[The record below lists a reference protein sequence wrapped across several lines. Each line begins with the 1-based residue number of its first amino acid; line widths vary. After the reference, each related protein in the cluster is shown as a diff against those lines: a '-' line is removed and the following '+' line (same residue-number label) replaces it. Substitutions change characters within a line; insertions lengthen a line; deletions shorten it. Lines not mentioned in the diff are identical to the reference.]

1 MDISSALEELHLNNY
16 DEAAA
21 LFKDAAAGGNSD
33 ACDFIVQIY
42 RLGLSSH
49 VTRKEALEYAIKGYE
64 YHSRDGCYNL
74 GTMYRTGFLGS
85 PDYAKAYDFFTEGS
99 SELHDPRCSFEL
111 GEMLRLGE
119 TGKGSRVDE
128 AVKYYHAA
136 AARGYYPAQFQ
147 LACIFER
154 VVKDFDAT
162 LEFYRSSAEKGYVD
176 AMLRLGYIYEKGVRV
191 DPDLSS
197 AVDWYRK
204 ASDAGSTEGFLKIA
218 RMVLCS
224 ADRSGILHIAP
235 GDLEKQLAD
244 LAEKGSDPA
253 EPLYLLGCLSE
264 MQGKYGSAGSFF
276 YQSALKGCLP
286 ALCRY
291 ATLQIEHG
299 EHLNMGGDSENRVS
313 AGAAL
318 KHCDRIES
326 YALLHVVRITA
337 SSMTESAKKYEYL
350 MSSERI
356 VDTADRLL
364 SDIHPTL
371 SDEEIAEAGRIA
383 DEKIGQMFGIH
394 DASSASATRS

>member
-1 MDISSALEELHLNNY
+1 MDISTALEELHLNNY

-42 RLGLSSH
+42 RLGLSSR
-49 VTRKEALEYAIKGYE
+49 VTRKDALEYAIKGYE
-64 YHSRDGCYNL
+64 YRSKDGCYNL

-99 SELHDPRCSFEL
+99 SELHDPRCFFEL

-119 TGKGSRVDE
+119 TGKGSSVDE

-154 VVKDFDAT
+154 VVKDFETT

-176 AMLRLGYIYEKGVRV
+176 AMLRLGYIYEKGIRV
-191 DPDLSS
+191 DPDPSA

-204 ASDAGSTEGFLKIA
+204 ASDAGSSAGFLKIA

-224 ADRSGILHIAP
+224 ADMKNRLQIAP
-235 GDLEKQLAD
+235 VDLEKQLTE
-244 LAEKGSDPA
+244 LVEKGSDPA
-253 EPLYLLGCLSE
+253 EPLYLLGCLAE
-264 MQGKYGSAGSFF
+264 MVGKYGSAGSFF
-276 YQSALKGCLP
+276 YRSALKGCLP

-291 ATLQIEHG
+291 AALQIEHG
-299 EHLNMGGDSENRVS
+299 DHLNTDGDSEDPVDAGSSLRLCNRTE
-313 AGAAL
+313 A
-318 KHCDRIES
+318 

-337 SSMTESAKKYEYL
+337 SSMTESARKYEYL

-356 VDTADRLL
+356 IDTADRLL

-383 DEKIGQMFGIH
+383 DERIGQMFGIQ